1 MTLTYMEEYLNNV
14 ADGTDFQFTL
24 SKDIGSL
31 LVVMQGDN
39 PAGEDWW
46 MEFDIKYPVDETD
59 LINKV
64 SKEMRNYYES
74 FDIDEEVYFKLEAKR
89 NGFRGVPDVVTLVHN
104 EEYKVTALEEL
115 IEALVNAA

>member
-1 MTLTYMEEYLNNV
+1 MMLTYMEEYLNNV
-14 ADGTDFQFTL
+14 VDGTDFQFTL

-39 PAGEDWW
+39 PAGEDWC

-64 SKEMRNYYES
+64 SKEVRNYYES
-74 FDIDEEVYFKLEAKR
+74 FDINEEVYFKLEAKR
-89 NGFRGVPDVVTLVHN
+89 NGFCGVPDVVTLVHN